1 MNFDKIIDI
10 LMFRETGD
18 EDNESDQP
26 VVTTGSVVWGLL
38 LRSSIIIILSSVL
51 INALELRTYW
61 WWVLIALWFFAA
73 WPAYRQWQQF
83 STRMEKFEESTL
95 CGSCR
100 HFDPSSQLCK
110 IYDQHVSTNYIPC
123 EGLAWEPKE
132 QD

>member
-1 MNFDKIIDI
+1 
-10 LMFRETGD
+10 MFRETGD
-18 EDNESDQP
+18 EDNETDQP

-38 LRSSIIIILSSVL
+38 LRSAIIIFLSAIL

-61 WWVLIALWFFAA
+61 WWVLLGLWFFAA

-83 STRMEKFEESTL
+83 SSRMEKFEASTL

-110 IYDQHVSTNYIPC
+110 IYDQHVSTNHIPC

-132 QD
+132 QDK

>member
-1 MNFDKIIDI
+1 MNFDKIMDI

-38 LRSSIIIILSSVL
+38 LRSAIIIILSSLL

-123 EGLAWEPKE
+123 EGLAWEPKK